1 MRNNMKIDIYPVDEK
16 YGGEYMEKCIGLADS
31 DIPEWYK
38 KSRGYMN
45 ESKFKNL
52 SPHEKQTIKRCI
64 PVFDYLTT
72 GINLYLPFTI
82 YVNGKYPER
91 TFNCNTVEPDICG
104 LGGHLSEQVQDFPL
118 PLEYD
123 PRPKKIN
130 FPYVIKAPRG
140 YSAIY
145 VQPINELS
153 DTLLFPRGLI
163 NVDKWNT
170 QVNFP
175 FFIKKD
181 FEGYINA
188 ESHFMTVFFVKREK
202 LSLNFNDHKKSNGF
216 IEQSNTMVQNWG
228 KNFYRDNRF

>member
-1 MRNNMKIDIYPVDEK
+1 MKIDIYPVDPR
-16 YGGEYMEKCIGLADS
+16 YGGDYMQKCVRLAES
-31 DIPEWYK
+31 EIPEWYK
-38 KSRGYMN
+38 KSRSYM
-45 ESKFKNL
+45 SGGKFDVMP
-52 SPHEKQTIKRCI
+52 PHEKQTVKRCI

-82 YVNGKYPER
+82 YVHGKYPER

-104 LGGHLSEQVQDFPL
+104 LGSHNINQIQDFPL
-118 PLEYD
+118 PIEFD
-123 PRPKKIN
+123 PNPKKIN
-130 FPYVIKAPRG
+130 FPYLIKAPKG

-153 DTLLFPRGLI
+153 DKLLFPRGLV
-163 NVDKWNT
+163 NVDKYNT

-188 ESHFMTVFFVKREK
+188 ESHFMSVFFIKREK
-202 LSLNFNDHKKSNGF
+202 LSLNFKEYENAKGS
-216 IEQSNTMVQNWG
+216 ILQSNTMIQNWG
-228 KNFYRDNRF
+228 KNFYRDNKI